1 MIRSLV
7 VVAALL
13 ASIVGA
19 GPAAAAAIDL
29 TEEDFRLYCGYLDAL
44 QKPDVAKLSGKA
56 QDAKI
61 AKLAKVKPPV
71 LSTAVEKGKKV
82 GSTCDEIQ
90 KTAQADAKAALDKA
104 LPGRVYFFELDASD
118 PSHVLASVGWLGI
131 DKKKLVEEGSLVAV
145 TIAGAAPFTKTIAL
159 RGADPSAADRTA
171 DNAGWFD
178 AKITGANAKRIE
190 QPKIW
195 EYAATRYK
203 RLFDGVIER

>member
-1 MIRSLV
+1 MIRSF

-13 ASIVGA
+13 ASA
-19 GPAAAAAIDL
+19 LPAAAAPVDL

-44 QKPDVAKLSGKA
+44 QKPDVAKLNGKA
-56 QDAKI
+56 KDAKI
-61 AKLAKVKPPV
+61 AKMAKVKPAL
-71 LSTAVEKGKKV
+71 LSTAVEKGQKA
-82 GSTCDEIQ
+82 GSTCDEIG

-104 LPGRVYFFELDASD
+104 LPGRVYFFELDTSD

-131 DKKKLVEEGSLVAV
+131 DKKKLVEEASLVAS
-145 TIAGAAPFTKTIAL
+145 TIATAAPFTKTIAL
-159 RGADPSAADRTA
+159 RGADPSASDKTA

-178 AKITGANAKRIE
+178 AKMTGANAKRIE

-203 RLFDGVIER
+203 RLFDGIVER